1 MSDLS
6 KIVENISNTSNIQK
20 VYVSNFTKL
29 TTCIKK
35 DATNF
40 EKVTLRRNLCVEL
53 ITAKNVEVSF
63 DAFLQI
69 DVPNVEFHDMGKI
82 NDIFASSE
90 PLLVRKLPSDDESH
104 IYLDFEKATE
114 IDYSEV
120 NHLMTD
126 NVTPMKFYQS
136 ELEQIIIRDINEHK
150 ELGIYQAILEAFRTS
165 FTK

>member
-1 MSDLS
+1 
-6 KIVENISNTSNIQK
+6 
-20 VYVSNFTKL
+20 
-29 TTCIKK
+29 
-35 DATNF
+35 
-40 EKVTLRRNLCVEL
+40 
-53 ITAKNVEVSF
+53 
-63 DAFLQI
+63 
-69 DVPNVEFHDMGKI
+69 MGKV

-114 IDYSEV
+114 IDSSKV

>member
-1 MSDLS
+1 MEKMGWSDA
-6 KIVENISNTSNIQK
+6 
-20 VYVSNFTKL
+20 Y
-29 TTCIKK
+29 
-35 DATNF
+35 
-40 EKVTLRRNLCVEL
+40 
-53 ITAKNVEVSF
+53 
-63 DAFLQI
+63 
-69 DVPNVEFHDMGKI
+69 
-82 NDIFASSE
+82 
-90 PLLVRKLPSDDESH
+90 KLPSDDESH

-136 ELEQIIIRDINEHK
+136 ELEQIIVRDINEHK